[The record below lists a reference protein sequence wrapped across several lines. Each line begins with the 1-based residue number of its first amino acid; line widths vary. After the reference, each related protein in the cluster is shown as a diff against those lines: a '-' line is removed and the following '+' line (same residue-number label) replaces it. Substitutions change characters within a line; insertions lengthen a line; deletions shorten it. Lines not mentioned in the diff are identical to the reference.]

1 MDRLVTG
8 SMGKILGQAIFGSE
22 QAVFEQVEKNIDDLV
37 ANSVD
42 WSACASKEQLQAA
55 REGKLGLR
63 FFDRDVPEEWLK
75 DVRGKRVLCL
85 AGAGGLQAPLLACA
99 GAEVTVIDIP
109 DKMLDKD
116 REIAERENLR
126 IEIVKGNMCDLYC
139 LTISLAVKP
148 DCITLTGSF
157 A

>member
-42 WSACASKEQLQAA
+42 WSACAAKEQLQAA

-99 GAEVTVIDIP
+99 GAEVTVIDIS

-116 REIAERENLR
+116 REVAERENLR

>member
-37 ANSVD
+37 ANSVG

-75 DVRGKRVLCL
+75 DVKGKRVLCL
-85 AGAGGLQAPLLACA
+85 AGAGGLQ
-99 GAEVTVIDIP
+99 
-109 DKMLDKD
+109 
-116 REIAERENLR
+116 
-126 IEIVKGNMCDLYC
+126 
-139 LTISLAVKP
+139 
-148 DCITLTGSF
+148 F
-157 A
+157 